1 MSTLSIRIDE
11 AFGERLD
18 NVARS
23 QGKSRSEM
31 ARELLRRRLAV
42 EEFRSLRQRLR
53 PYAEAAGYV
62 TDDDFVDT
70 IS

>member
-1 MSTLSIRIDE
+1 MSTLSIRIDDE
-11 AFGERLD
+11 FGERLD
-18 NVARS
+18 KLARS
-23 QGKSRSEM
+23 QGKTKSEL

-42 EEFRSLRQRLR
+42 EEFRGLRRRLR

-62 TDDDFVDT
+62 TDEDFFRD